1 MRESIKRR
9 SNQRVDLLV
18 GALLIFSSACRA
30 AEAPPAIYQA
40 VRDCSRLVETTR
52 VLDVAES
59 SMVLGADCSAGCCWP
74 MAGKNE
80 LLGVSADGGTVL
92 MSKDS
97 KALVKYYS
105 KGVTRVNTPHL
116 IDELLLLVLFAV
128 NPACF
133 FFTYKT
139 GSKLQA
145 LEQPTSASELS
156 ARVSG
161 KQLPRGVTAP
171 DLVLVWRRDGLL
183 LMLSGAAH
191 LLRDALGQPVETSSG
206 QRWPR
211 VAPATRE
218 AARALIAVRCS
229 EQLLG
234 LCSIEVASM
243 RARLRY
249 LTRQVAQSV
258 SRTSQTRNSEIH

>member
-9 SNQRVDLLV
+9 SNQHVY

-30 AEAPPAIYQA
+30 AEAPPAIYEA

-52 VLDVAES
+52 VLDAAES
-59 SMVLGADCSAGCCWP
+59 SMIVGADCSAGCCWP

-249 LTRQVAQSV
+249 LTAL
-258 SRTSQTRNSEIH
+258 